1 MKNAIT
7 AFVSPSRREL
17 LIGFAAIAFFLAVGR
32 FAAGSGFTWNMLAL
46 MATAVLF
53 GIAAHRVR
61 AVRALDVPA
70 TTWFAGF
77 ASVAAAWSLAL
88 AAVATAST
96 WLSWRN
102 SPWYTLYDS
111 FVVTAGSAPFTDTNG
126 EPYLVDD
133 AGTAAWTWATTLL
146 VFLVCFLMAAAIG
159 AALGTVTASL
169 GVVTAIAGASLA
181 IAVLLAATWGF
192 GIGDG
197 VAAPYPGVFIFGIP
211 IAAVAAPISWAAANT
226 LEP

>member
-32 FAAGSGFTWNMLAL
+32 FAAGDGFIWNMLAL
-46 MATAVLF
+46 VATAVLF
-53 GIAAHRVR
+53 VVAAHRVR

-77 ASVAAAWSLAL
+77 ASVAAAW
-88 AAVATAST
+88 
-96 WLSWRN
+96 
-102 SPWYTLYDS
+102 
-111 FVVTAGSAPFTDTNG
+111 
-126 EPYLVDD
+126 
-133 AGTAAWTWATTLL
+133 TWATTAL
-146 VFLVCFLMAAAIG
+146 VFLVCFFMAAAIG

-197 VAAPYPGVFIFGIP
+197 VAAPYPGAFIFGIP
-211 IAAVAAPISWAAANT
+211 IAAVAAAINWAAAST